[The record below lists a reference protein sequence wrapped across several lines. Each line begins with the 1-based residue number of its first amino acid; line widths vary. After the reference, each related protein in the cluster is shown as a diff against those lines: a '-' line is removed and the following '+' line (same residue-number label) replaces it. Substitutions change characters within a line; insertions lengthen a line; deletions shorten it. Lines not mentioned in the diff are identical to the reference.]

1 MSRCET
7 IRIGVA
13 EPPALI
19 LYEYPFNE
27 SVRTMLRLEHLFGR
41 LHEGLARTTAAE
53 HHHALATMFELLDV
67 AGRADLKS
75 DLLRDLDRHRAQ
87 LQGLRGNPAI
97 AEQALEDFLRRIDTA
112 HGALQTQQG
121 KAGQSLLA
129 HDWLMSVRSRF
140 GIPGGSCGFD
150 LPSYHHWLHRPV
162 AARQADLA
170 RWSSTLQPWRDA
182 LELVLVL
189 LRESGQP
196 QQAVAVGGQLQQTLS
211 QQRSQQLLRLWLPAE
226 ADLVPEI
233 SGNRLM
239 VSVRLLRLDA
249 EGRSRPHAEDT
260 GFTLALCG

>member
-1 MSRCET
+1 M
-7 IRIGVA
+7 
-13 EPPALI
+13 I

-41 LHEGLARTTAAE
+41 LGESLARDGAAD
-53 HHHALATMFELLDV
+53 HHHALATLFELLEV

-97 AEQALEDFLRRIDTA
+97 AERALESFLSRIEAA
-112 HGALQTQQG
+112 HGALQQQQG
-121 KAGQSLLA
+121 KAGQGLMG

-150 LPSYHHWLHRPV
+150 LPSYHHWLHRP
-162 AARQADLA
+162 AETRRADLV
-170 RWSSTLQPWRDA
+170 RWTACLQPWRDA

-189 LRESGQP
+189 LRESGHP
-196 QQAVAVGGQLQQTLS
+196 QMVAAPGGQLQQNLS

-226 ADLVPEI
+226 SALLPEI

-239 VSVRLLRLDA
+239 VSVRLLRLDE
-249 EGRSRPHAEDT
+249 EGRSRPHGEDT
-260 GFTLALCG
+260 SFKLALCG